1 VKETTVLDPFRLSHV
16 PLVRPSGQ
24 GRHYCVLDEDVTC
37 VFRSDDWALFS
48 VITPPGSAVPP
59 HVHDRYDEA
68 LYLLDGELQLQLGE
82 DAFILAPGHFV
93 HVPRSTVHSV
103 RTLGEGPARWLSWSL
118 PGLAEAFY
126 AEVDEA
132 QRSGYTALD
141 QIVAIAMRHG
151 TRLAGQP
158 ETESPARS

>member
-16 PLVRPSGQ
+16 PLVRTPGQ
-24 GRHYCVLDEDVTC
+24 GRRYRVLDEEVTC
-37 VFRSDDWALFS
+37 VFASDDWALFS
-48 VITPPGSAVPP
+48 VIAPPGSVVPP
-59 HVHDRYDEA
+59 HAHDTYDEA
-68 LYLLDGELQLQLGE
+68 LYLLDGELELQLGE
-82 DAFILAPGHFV
+82 DTFVLAPGHFV

-132 QRSGYTALD
+132 QRSGHTALD

-151 TRLAGQP
+151 VRVVGQP
-158 ETESPARS
+158 EAESGTPA